1 MLIYV
6 LRSGITDIS
15 WLTLY
20 IDSPLLE
27 ESDSEVDVSERILKK
42 FFISKNL
49 EKSPIYAYKRV
60 LAQNSEFI
68 YDYCGK
74 DVNLD
79 QLNCKD
85 ILMTE
90 EQYQFFDK
98 LFNNINNS
106 WERFVEAFSCYRMI
120 FNKEQLSKK
129 YSELIKS
136 YKPFEFD
143 IEQWCNR
150 IDKMNETVEKD
161 LKKLIK

>member
-27 ESDSEVDVSERILKK
+27 ESDSEVDVSECILKK
-42 FFISKNL
+42 FVSENL

-60 LAQNSEFI
+60 LSKNSEFI

-74 DVNLD
+74 DVNLE
-79 QLNCKD
+79 QLTYKD

-136 YKPFEFD
+136 YKPFECD

>member
-1 MLIYV
+1 MSIYV
-6 LRSGITDIS
+6 LRSGIADIC

-20 IDSPLLE
+20 IDSPLLP
-27 ESDSEVDVSERILKK
+27 DSETDVSEYILKK
-42 FFISKNL
+42 FVSENL

-136 YKPFEFD
+136 YKPFECD

>member
-1 MLIYV
+1 MSIYV
-6 LRSGITDIS
+6 LRSGIADIS

-49 EKSPIYAYKRV
+49 EKAPIYAYKRV

-85 ILMTE
+85 ILMT
-90 EQYQFFDK
+90 
-98 LFNNINNS
+98 
-106 WERFVEAFSCYRMI
+106 
-120 FNKEQLSKK
+120 
-129 YSELIKS
+129 
-136 YKPFEFD
+136 
-143 IEQWCNR
+143 
-150 IDKMNETVEKD
+150 
-161 LKKLIK
+161 